1 MILTLNECDRSG
13 DYEES
18 VIGFVT
24 YRDRPDAV
32 QATVDIYKNIARRKK
47 KRMELAETEAN
58 NWKIKRDS
66 LRYGRKKTRSGSRK
80 ATRVKD
86 EDEDELY
93 VEEDDSSKDDDSSN
107 NDSSNSS
114 DSDNS
119 IGEEEINAMEELT
132 EPMTVDVS
140 GEPSLEAIAQLTDQM
155 LDEVDIRDGSE

>member
-32 QATVDIYKNIARRKK
+32 QATVNIFENIARRKK
-47 KRMELAETEAN
+47 KRMELAEAEAN

-80 ATRVKD
+80 ATHVK
-86 EDEDELY
+86 DEDELY
-93 VEEDDSSKDDDSSN
+93 VDEDDSSN
-107 NDSSNSS
+107 NDSSATTSYHQCPNSNYAHLS
-114 DSDNS
+114 TK
-119 IGEEEINAMEELT
+119 I
-132 EPMTVDVS
+132 
-140 GEPSLEAIAQLTDQM
+140 
-155 LDEVDIRDGSE
+155 